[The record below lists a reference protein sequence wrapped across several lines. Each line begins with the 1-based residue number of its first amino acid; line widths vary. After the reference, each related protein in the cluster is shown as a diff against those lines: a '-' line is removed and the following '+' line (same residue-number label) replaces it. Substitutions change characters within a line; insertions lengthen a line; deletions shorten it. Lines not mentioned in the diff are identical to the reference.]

1 MALPRDLPLA
11 RIYRGAAGP
20 EGPDDEVALE
30 AALQQLFD
38 EGARA
43 WPGVALAASAF
54 VADLARQAR
63 RNTAGLPPPDRGPD
77 LYLACACAAR
87 VPGALEAF
95 DKAHVA
101 RIDVYLARLRPT
113 PEFVDEV
120 RQEVRGK
127 LYVGRE
133 GAPWIAEYDGRGAL
147 ASWVR
152 VVAMRTAID
161 LRRQGGP
168 EPSSDP
174 RAQHAPS
181 PGDTERD
188 LERERYQL
196 AFREALRGAVLALGP
211 EQRRILRR
219 HFADGA
225 TLEALAEEL
234 GVHRA
239 TVARHVAAARLA
251 LRRDA
256 RRRLR
261 AALGCPESEL
271 ESLAT
276 ALRSQLDL
284 SLPTL
289 LRTA

>member
-1 MALPRDLPLA
+1 VA
-11 RIYRGAAGP
+11 RRRARRPGLRRRPGPAGP
-20 EGPDDEVALE
+20 A
-30 AALQQLFD
+30 Q
-38 EGARA
+38 
-43 WPGVALAASAF
+43 
-54 VADLARQAR
+54 R
-63 RNTAGLPPPDRGPD
+63 RRPAPNRGPD

-87 VPGALEAF
+87 APGALEAF

-101 RIDVYLARLRPT
+101 RIEVYLARLRPT
-113 PEFVDEV
+113 PQFVDEV
-120 RQEVRGK
+120 RQEVRDK
-127 LYVGRE
+127 LYVGRD

-152 VVAMRTAID
+152 VVAIRTAID
-161 LRRQGGP
+161 LRRQEGP
-168 EPSSDP
+168 APASDP
-174 RAQHAPS
+174 LAQHAPS
-181 PGDTERD
+181 PGDPERD
-188 LERERYQL
+188 LERERYQR
-196 AFREALRGAVLALGP
+196 AFAEALRGAVLALGP

-219 HFADGA
+219 HFAEGA

>member
-1 MALPRDLPLA
+1 MALPRDLTLA
-11 RIYRGAAGP
+11 RIYRGAERL
-20 EGPDDEVALE
+20 EGADDGVALE
-30 AALQQLFD
+30 AALRHLFD

-43 WPGVALAASAF
+43 WPGVGLAVEAF
-54 VADLARQAR
+54 VSYLARLAQ
-63 RNTAGLPPPDRGPD
+63 RNAGSLPAPERGPD
-77 LYLACACAAR
+77 LYLACACTVR

-95 DKAHVA
+95 DRAHLA
-101 RIDVYLARLRPT
+101 RIDAYLARLGPS
-113 PEFVDEV
+113 PAFVDEV

-127 LYVGRE
+127 LYVGRD

-152 VVAMRTAID
+152 VVSIRTAID
-161 LRRQGGP
+161 LRRQEGP
-168 EPSSDP
+168 APASDR
-174 RAQHAPS
+174 RAEHAPS
-181 PGDTERD
+181 PGDPERD
-188 LERERYQL
+188 LQRERYQK
-196 AFREALRGAVLALGP
+196 AFGEALRGAVLALGP
-211 EQRRILRR
+211 DHRRILRR
-219 HFADGA
+219 HFAEGA

-251 LRRDA
+251 LKRDA

-261 AALGCPESEL
+261 MALGCPESEM
-271 ESLAT
+271 ESLA
-276 ALRSQLDL
+276 AVMRSQLDL